1 MANLRVNIVE
11 HVKNKAGRWVY
22 VSAKVAPEARL
33 TIKQRMRPGRY
44 FINWREGKIRRYEKA
59 GKDLGEAVELA
70 NRKLL
75 QLQARV
81 KGLDWHFGNA
91 ADPARLTLRE
101 AIEAFL
107 EELKLTHRPTSYEL
121 FAFDLN
127 EFALW
132 GKHIVFIDQMTRIDL
147 LKFKE
152 WVQKSGRSERT
163 AGNKMGRVNQFHRA
177 VMKIDA
183 GKGLTTVRDTKFV
196 QKQVEVYSGAELDA
210 FFAQCNPAQCLLFT
224 TLLQTGLRMQECMY
238 LYWSD
243 IDFEHNV
250 LRVNAKPE
258 FDFTTKTWEER
269 TVTLPSKLAKEL
281 EKAQEDSSHKLVF
294 PTRNG
299 LPNDKWLYVIK
310 RIAKRAALNCGN
322 CSTCLQK
329 NECERW
335 YTHKFR
341 ATFATTLLRAGVD
354 VASVQYQM
362 GHKDLESTMRYLAP
376 IEAKSKVMQA
386 KINAAWS

>member
-1 MANLRVNIVE
+1 MANLRVNIVQ

-22 VSAKVAPEARL
+22 VSAKVAPDARL
-33 TIKQRMRPGRY
+33 TIKQRLRKGSY
-44 FINWREGKIRRYEKA
+44 FINWREGKTRRYEKA
-59 GKDLGEAVELA
+59 GKDLGEAVEQA

-75 QLQARV
+75 QLEARA

-91 ADPARLTLRE
+91 ADPGRLTLRD
-101 AIEAFL
+101 AIDGFL
-107 EELKLTHRPTSYEL
+107 EEVELTHRATSHEL
-121 FAFDLN
+121 FKFDLN
-127 EFALW
+127 EFAVW
-132 GKHIVFIDQMTRIDL
+132 GKHAAFLDQVTRIDL
-147 LKFKE
+147 LKYKE
-152 WVQKSGRSERT
+152 WVQKTGRSERT
-163 AGNKMGRVNQFHRA
+163 AGNKMGRVNQFHRS

-196 QKQVEVYSGAELDA
+196 QKQVEVYSDDELNA
-210 FFAQCNPAQCLLFT
+210 FFTECKPEQRLLFT
-224 TLLQTGLRMQECMY
+224 TLLQTGLRMREAMY
-238 LYWSD
+238 LYWTD
-243 IDFEHNV
+243 IDFKHNV
-250 LRVNAKPE
+250 LRVVAKPE

-281 EKAQEDSSHKLVF
+281 EKAKKTSSHKLVF
-294 PTRNG
+294 PTKGG

-329 NECERW
+329 NECKHW

-341 ATFATTLLRAGVD
+341 STFATTLLRAGVD
-354 VASVQYQM
+354 LASVQYQM